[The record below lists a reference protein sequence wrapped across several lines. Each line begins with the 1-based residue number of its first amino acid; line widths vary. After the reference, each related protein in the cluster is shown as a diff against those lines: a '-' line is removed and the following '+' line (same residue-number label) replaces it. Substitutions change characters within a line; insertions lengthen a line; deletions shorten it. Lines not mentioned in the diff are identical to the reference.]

1 MNRAYIKNNYLTGI
15 LQQNPRNNTQNIRQ
29 QPQNV
34 VATSARVNNIQ
45 LSMYN
50 EKNVI
55 DFENIKVGLNQEIE
69 IINIKIEN
77 IKEETIKENFNLLEI
92 TKTELVSLQNSMNDL
107 IEEEKNKLESEVKVE
122 SEVVP
127 EVIIPS
133 KKKVLSKSK
142 ELQNKIDY
150 QTKLIIKLTNKL
162 EESKA
167 KLSELPNILSLE
179 ANKKLL
185 YTKIDE
191 IQKKINFQMDI
202 NSKLKE
208 EYDKK
213 TATEKKRLEEIRL
226 LEEELLEKKRI
237 LQQKKDN
244 SVIPFKIFQ
253 TWCTSVLPPKMKE
266 AVMNIKKNNPEFEYI
281 FHDDTQCREFIANHF
296 PDMVL
301 YAFDNLIPGPYK
313 ADIWRYCVLYIH
325 GGIYLN
331 INFEPVGNFKLLE
344 FVDQEYFV
352 LDRYINGVNND
363 AFKIGIYNGL
373 IAVKPKNEILKLA
386 LNQIIKTVISK
397 NYAISP
403 LHVSGSG
410 LLGSLIHKSED
421 EYSDFYDNYKLKLS
435 KCGNYIVNNQD
446 GTNLLKSY
454 NTYRQEQYKN
464 QKNIHHD
471 VLWTA
476 KKIYVV
482 KNMNNCVLIN
492 AIM

>member
-1 MNRAYIKNNYLTGI
+1 MK
-15 LQQNPRNNTQNIRQ
+15 
-29 QPQNV
+29 
-34 VATSARVNNIQ
+34 
-45 LSMYN
+45 
-50 EKNVI
+50 
-55 DFENIKVGLNQEIE
+55 
-69 IINIKIEN
+69 
-77 IKEETIKENFNLLEI
+77 
-92 TKTELVSLQNSMNDL
+92 DL
-107 IEEEKNKLESEVKVE
+107 IQEVAVKVDTETVVE
-122 SEVVP
+122 SEVVVDSNVVVDSEVVVVP
-127 EVIIPS
+127 EVIVVPEVATSS
-133 KKKVLSKSK
+133 KKKAVSKSK
-142 ELQNKIDY
+142 ELQNKIDN
-150 QTKLIIKLTNKL
+150 QIKLITKLTNKL
-162 EESKA
+162 EEIKSK
-167 KLSELPNILSLE
+167 LLELPEIISLE
-179 ANKKLL
+179 VSKKILL
-185 YTKIDE
+185 TKIDE
-191 IQKKINFQMDI
+191 IQKKIDYQVNI

-208 EYDKK
+208 EYYKK
-213 TATEKKRLEEIRL
+213 KEAEKKRLEEIRL
-226 LEEELLEKKRI
+226 LEEELAEKKRI
-237 LQQKKDN
+237 LQGKKDN
-244 SVIPFKIFQ
+244 AVIPFKIFQ
-253 TWCTSVLPPKMKE
+253 TWCTSVLPSKMKE
-266 AVMNIKKNNPEFEYI
+266 AVMNIRKNNPEFEYI
-281 FHDDTQCREFIANHF
+281 FHDDNQCREFIANHF

-301 YAFDNLIPGPYK
+301 YAFDNLVPGPYK

-331 INFEPVGNFKLLE
+331 INFEPVDNFKLLE

-352 LDRYINGVNND
+352 LDRYINGINND

-464 QKNIHHD
+464 QKNLHHD
-471 VLWTA
+471 VLWTD